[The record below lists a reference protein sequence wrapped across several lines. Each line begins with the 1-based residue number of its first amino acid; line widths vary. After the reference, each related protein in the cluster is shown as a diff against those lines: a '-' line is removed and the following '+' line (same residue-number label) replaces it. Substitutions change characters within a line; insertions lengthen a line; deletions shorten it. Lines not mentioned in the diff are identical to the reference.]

1 MRFKRDLKPLLRI
14 NEQSLFKWKKD
25 GLYQL
30 IRGNYINIELEDID
44 YVIDGLINMLDCE
57 LTYTQKVDIEE
68 VIEYLKAKK
77 D

>member
-25 GLYQL
+25 GVYQL

-44 YVIDGLINMLDCE
+44 YVIEGLTNMLDYE
-57 LTYTQKVDIEE
+57 LTHTQRVDIEE
-68 VIEYLKAKK
+68 VIKYLKAK
-77 D
+77 